1 MEQKKQ
7 KKELTRKQQKRV
19 GIAAI
24 VIAVAAVVLISVF
37 AGIPLVHFASEPE
50 KFRAWIDET
59 GVWGRL
65 AFIGM
70 TILQIVIALLPGEPF
85 ELAAGYAFGAVE
97 GTILSIF
104 ASTLGSVLVF
114 WLVRKY
120 GVRLVEIFFSEEK
133 LRSVRFLRTSPKRDF
148 LFLVIFMIPGTP
160 KDLLCYCAGLT
171 DMPFSLWLMI
181 CSLGRIPSIV
191 TSTVGGSAL
200 GSQNYTAAIIVFAV
214 TLLVS
219 GMGLFAYDRICKRH
233 AQKETEN
240 DPAQAARED
249 GGEEK

>member
-70 TILQIVIALLPGEPF
+70 TVLQVVIALLPGEPF

-214 TLLVS
+214 TLLIS
-219 GMGLFAYDRICKRH
+219 GLGLLIYDRICKRH
-233 AQKETEN
+233 AQKETEI
-240 DPAQAARED
+240 DPAQRARKD
-249 GGEEK
+249 GREEN